1 MFCRLRLK
9 NLNSIFDELGVFVV
23 ELSFFREVMNWHEK
37 EKISENSC
45 NSWQKAIKFCLTS
58 RPISDCEV
66 QVRAHGSDTRSTPI
80 ADIAARVW
88 LVLLCTLIVAVP
100 SFLAPREVA
109 QARSVASAALD
120 QMGDLET
127 QLRNAWMNQNWSLAI
142 QTIEQILA
150 LDASRGDMLEN
161 LYSAHVNY
169 GYQLY
174 AQGQY
179 QQAYDQFAAA
189 LQIKPT
195 GEEAQAGITLIN
207 AAGWSGTPGPTLTHT
222 PVTPGAPTA
231 TPSPGPSPTGT
242 LPAASIQHVV
252 RTGDTLYSL
261 ARDYNTTVQAI
272 MQANGLGSYIIWIG
286 QVLIIPVGGA
296 LPPGPLMHIVLP
308 GETLYSLARYYQTTV
323 QAIMWVNG
331 LWSYMIYAG
340 QPLLIPTGSPSGGG
354 VHVVQWGETLC
365 SIARLY
371 GTTVD
376 AIMVANSLTSDF
388 ILAGMELNI
397 P

>member
-1 MFCRLRLK
+1 M
-9 NLNSIFDELGVFVV
+9 
-23 ELSFFREVMNWHEK
+23 
-37 EKISENSC
+37 
-45 NSWQKAIKFCLTS
+45 A
-58 RPISDCEV
+58 
-66 QVRAHGSDTRSTPI
+66 VR
-80 ADIAARVW
+80 VC
-88 LVLLCTLIVAVP
+88 LVLLCTVIVAVP
-100 SFLAPREVA
+100 SLLAPRDEA

-120 QMGDLET
+120 QMSDLET
-127 QLRNAWMNQNWSLAI
+127 QLRNAWMEQNWPLAI
-142 QTIEQILA
+142 QTIDQILA
-150 LDASRGDMLEN
+150 LDATRADMLEN

-179 QQAYDQFAAA
+179 QQAYDEFESA
-189 LQIKPT
+189 LQINPT

-207 AAGWSGTPGPTLTHT
+207 ATGLSGTPGPTSTHT

-242 LPAASIQHVV
+242 LPAAPIQHVV

-261 ARDYNTTVQAI
+261 ARDYGTTVQAI

-286 QVLIIPVGGA
+286 QVLIIPVGGTV
-296 LPPGPLMHIVLP
+296 PPGPLMHIVLP
-308 GETLYSLARYYQTTV
+308 GETLYSLARQYQTTV

-340 QPLLIPTGSPSGGG
+340 QPLYIPTGAPSGGG
-354 VHVVQWGETLC
+354 VHVVRWGETLC

-371 GTTVD
+371 NTTVD
-376 AIMVANSLTSDF
+376 AIMVANGLTSDF
-388 ILAGMELNI
+388 ILAGTELSI